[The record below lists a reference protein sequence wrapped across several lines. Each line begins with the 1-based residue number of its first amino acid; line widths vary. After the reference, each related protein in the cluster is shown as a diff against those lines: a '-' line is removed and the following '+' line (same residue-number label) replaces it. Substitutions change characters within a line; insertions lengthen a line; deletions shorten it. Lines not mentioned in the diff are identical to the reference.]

1 MFLAKRICAIR
12 QVACTRNR
20 WKKNNNNN
28 DTQCQNKEEKWQQ
41 TKNNTPYAKQFVLF
55 AVLRCYRCFISCH
68 LFSWKCSTKQIGC
81 NQRKSKQNVSLISK
95 ADSFYPSLSL
105 SFTSILFVMS
115 FFLVSTSQLVSSYIF
130 SSSLL

>member
-1 MFLAKRICAIR
+1 MRFGKLPALGIDGR
-12 QVACTRNR
+12 
-20 WKKNNNNN
+20 KKNNNNN

-105 SFTSILFVMS
+105 FRSLPFYLLCLSFWFRLRNWSLPLFSV
-115 FFLVSTSQLVSSYIF
+115 LRYF
-130 SSSLL
+130 SCCF